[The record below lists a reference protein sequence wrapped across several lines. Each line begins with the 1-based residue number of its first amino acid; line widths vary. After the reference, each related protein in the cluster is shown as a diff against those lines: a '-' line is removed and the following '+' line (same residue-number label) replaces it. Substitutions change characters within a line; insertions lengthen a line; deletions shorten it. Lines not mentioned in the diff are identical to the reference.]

1 MTTNPMT
8 TNPATS
14 TAPTRPAWL
23 NQAEFPFT
31 SRQLAIDGHLL
42 HYLDEGVG
50 PTMVFVHA
58 GPAWSFVYRDL
69 IVRLRD
75 RFRCVA
81 LDLPGTGLSRAAG
94 GYRPS
99 IQAGAAVFSAFVRAL
114 DLRRVTLVTHDVGTP
129 VALGAAVAM
138 PERIVGLSVTEGFAW
153 PLADENPRIARTLR
167 IVGSHPVGVLNDAFN
182 LLARVTASR
191 AGAGRHL
198 SAAGRRALLGP
209 YRERAVR
216 RSAAAMLGDAADAAA
231 YLRWL
236 DAQLPAAVGDRPV
249 LLVFGSA
256 SPTVKEH
263 FPQRWR
269 TSFPSAQLV
278 LVRGAHH
285 FPMNDAPDLVA
296 DAISNWWTATVASPE
311 GSP

>member
-1 MTTNPMT
+1 MTTNA
-8 TNPATS
+8 PAP
-14 TAPTRPAWL
+14 ARPAWL
-23 NQAEFPFT
+23 PVTEFPFT
-31 SRQLAIDGHLL
+31 SRQLAIDGHPIR
-42 HYLDEGVG
+42 YVDEGEG

-75 RFRCVA
+75 QFRCVA
-81 LDLPGTGLSRAAG
+81 LDLPGTGLSRAAA

-99 IQAGAAVFSAFVRAL
+99 IEAGAAVFAAFVQAL

-129 VALGAAVAM
+129 VALGAAVRT
-138 PERIVGLSVTEGFAW
+138 PERFAALAVTEGFAW
-153 PLADENPRIARTLR
+153 ALTDEHPRIGRILR
-167 IVGSHPVGVLNDAFN
+167 IVGSRPVGALNDAVN
-182 LLARVTASR
+182 LLGRVTASR

-198 SAAGRRALLGP
+198 SAAGRRAFLGP

-216 RSAAAMLGDAADAAA
+216 RGAAAMLRDAVTASA
-231 YLRWL
+231 YLRRL
-236 DAQLPAAVGDRPV
+236 DAQLPAALGDRPV

-256 SPTVKEH
+256 SPTVKER

-269 TSFPSAQLV
+269 ASFPDARLLLV
-278 LVRGAHH
+278 DGGHH

-296 DAISNWWTATVASPE
+296 AAISRWWAAAVASPM
-311 GSP
+311 P

>member
-1 MTTNPMT
+1 MTNQMN

-23 NQAEFPFT
+23 SQTEFPFT
-31 SRQLAIDGHLL
+31 SRRLAVDGHLV

-81 LDLPGTGLSRAAG
+81 LDLPGTGLSRAAA

-99 IQAGAAVFSAFVRAL
+99 IEAGAAVFSAFVRAL

-129 VALGAAVAM
+129 VALGATVGM
-138 PERIVGLSVTEGFAW
+138 PERVVGLSVTEGFAW
-153 PLADENPRIARTLR
+153 ALADENPRIARTLR
-167 IVGSHPVGVLNDAFN
+167 IVGSRPVGVLNDAFN

-209 YRERAVR
+209 SRERAVR
-216 RSAAAMLGDAADAAA
+216 RTATAMLRDAADAAP

-236 DAQLPAAVGDRPV
+236 DTRLPAAVGDRPV

-256 SPTVKEH
+256 SPTVRER
-263 FPQRWR
+263 FPQRWMAG
-269 TSFPSAQLV
+269 FPDAQLV
-278 LVRGAHH
+278 LVRGGHH

-296 DAISNWWTATVASPE
+296 DAIRSWWATAVASPT
-311 GSP
+311 G

>member
-1 MTTNPMT
+1 
-8 TNPATS
+8 
-14 TAPTRPAWL
+14 
-23 NQAEFPFT
+23 
-31 SRQLAIDGHLL
+31 
-42 HYLDEGVG
+42 
-50 PTMVFVHA
+50 MVFVHA

-75 RFRCVA
+75 QFRCVA
-81 LDLPGTGLSRAAG
+81 LDLPGTGLSRAAA

-99 IQAGAAVFSAFVRAL
+99 IEAGAAVFAAFVQAL

-129 VALGAAVAM
+129 VALGAAVRT
-138 PERIVGLSVTEGFAW
+138 PERFAALAVTEGFAW
-153 PLADENPRIARTLR
+153 ALADEPPRVARTVR
-167 IVGSHPVGVLNDAFN
+167 IVGSRPVGVLNDAFN

-209 YRERAVR
+209 YPGREVR
-216 RSAAAMLGDAADAAA
+216 RHATAMLRDAADAAA
-231 YLRWL
+231 YLQWL

-256 SPTVKEH
+256 SPTVRDH

-269 TSFPSAQLV
+269 ASFPNAQLV
-278 LVRGAHH
+278 LVQGAHH
-285 FPMNDAPDLVA
+285 
-296 DAISNWWTATVASPE
+296 
-311 GSP
+311 

>member
-1 MTTNPMT
+1 MTNQMNTNR
-8 TNPATS
+8 ATA

-23 NQAEFPFT
+23 KQTEFPFT
-31 SRQLAIDGHLL
+31 SRRLAIDGHLI
-42 HYLDEGVG
+42 HYLDEGAG

-81 LDLPGTGLSRAAG
+81 LDLPGTGLSRAAT

-99 IQAGAAVFSAFVRAL
+99 IQAGAAVFSAVVRAL
-114 DLRRVTLVTHDVGTP
+114 DLRQLTLVTHDVGTP
-129 VALGAAVAM
+129 VALGAAVGM
-138 PERIVGLSVTEGFAW
+138 PERVVALSVTEGFAW
-153 PLADENPRIARTLR
+153 ALADEHPRTARTLR
-167 IVGSHPVGVLNDAFN
+167 IVGSRPVGVLNDAFN
-182 LLARVTASR
+182 LLGRVTASR

-236 DAQLPAAVGDRPV
+236 DAQLPAALGDRPV
-249 LLVFGSA
+249 QLVFGSA
-256 SPTVKEH
+256 SPTVREH

-269 TSFPSAQLV
+269 ARYPNAQLV
-278 LVRGAHH
+278 LVPGAHH
-285 FPMNDAPDLVA
+285 FPMNDAPELVA
-296 DAISNWWTATVASPE
+296 DTISSWWTATVASPE

>member
-1 MTTNPMT
+1 MTTNQMP

-14 TAPTRPAWL
+14 TAPIRPGWL
-23 NQAEFPFT
+23 NQTEFPFT
-31 SRQLAIDGHLL
+31 SRWLAVDGHLL

-81 LDLPGTGLSRAAG
+81 LDLPGTGLSQAAA

-114 DLRRVTLVTHDVGTP
+114 DLARVTLVTHDVGTP
-129 VALGAAVAM
+129 VALGAAVGM
-138 PERIVGLSVTEGFAW
+138 SERVVGLSVTEGFAW
-153 PLADENPRIARTLR
+153 
-167 IVGSHPVGVLNDAFN
+167 VGVLNDAVN
-182 LLARVTASR
+182 LLARITASR

-198 SAAGRRALLGP
+198 SAAGRRVLLGP

-216 RSAAAMLGDAADAAA
+216 RNAAAMLGDAADAAT

-236 DAQLPAAVGDRPV
+236 DAQLPATLGDRPL

-256 SPTVKEH
+256 SPTVRDH

-269 TSFPSAQLV
+269 TSFPNAQLV

-296 DAISNWWTATVASPE
+296 NTISNWWTAAVTSPAA
-311 GSP
+311 